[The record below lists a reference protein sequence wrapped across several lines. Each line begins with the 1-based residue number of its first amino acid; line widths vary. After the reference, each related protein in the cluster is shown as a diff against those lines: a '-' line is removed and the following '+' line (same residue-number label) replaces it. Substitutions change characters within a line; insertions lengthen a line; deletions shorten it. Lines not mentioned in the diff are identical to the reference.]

1 MERPD
6 VQDEDLIQQMN
17 VVVSEETE
25 RKSKLGS
32 TPRQKNPRVNEVRA
46 LQGEGGTAQPGIT
59 AKKMNSPGKDSPRE
73 EHGGT
78 TSGPFRTRHIERIC

>member
-1 MERPD
+1 MFLRAVYTGLQDEAIRTRLSPILERPD

-32 TPRQKNPRVNEVRA
+32 TPRQKNPRVNEVQA
-46 LQGEGGTAQPGIT
+46 SQGGGGAAQ
-59 AKKMNSPGKDSPRE
+59 
-73 EHGGT
+73 
-78 TSGPFRTRHIERIC
+78 